1 MSDILI
7 FLLLLSFFQRWNLIQ
22 PIRDSTALTK
32 ISLSTIFPN
41 SFRFEEKTTQSFK
54 FNKQFNDIYFYFSFL
69 YIFKYYYTFSL
80 RVIVYYTTLCK
91 VRWLYFQ
98 LKPYNRKL
106 FTVFSINHYVHKIIS
121 NYKTI
126 NLSFIKTKK
135 KKKSQ
140 SCISL
145 YSHFTMQFKIQWW
158 RRRKKNLYLFFF
170 SSFSKLFKL
179 VCN

>member
-135 KKKSQ
+135 KRNLNHAFLYIL
-140 SCISL
+140 ISL
-145 YSHFTMQFKIQWW
+145 CNLKSNDEEGEKKICI
-158 RRRKKNLYLFFF
+158 YFFF
-170 SSFSKLFKL
+170 PAFQNFL
-179 VCN
+179 N